1 MWTSHKQLTAFLYMM
16 FLRVRSVTQTNIL
29 VGIRSL
35 RLLWHEKLFCRSG
48 CLSLLWKPMCT
59 TVTLGKFTNNTTLT
73 MRNRCSWV
81 IYIIISLVKGSSE
94 TQGRSV
100 EGGKTASKA
109 FKNKREDPRAAT
121 LDEPVSRLIRTTVCD
136 LRLRIFSALQEASI
150 YRAAFA
156 IFLYEEV

>member
-1 MWTSHKQLTAFLYMM
+1 MNKSQTIDCLPTM

-81 IYIIISLVKGSSE
+81 IIIISLV
-94 TQGRSV
+94 
-100 EGGKTASKA
+100 TASKA
-109 FKNKREDPRAAT
+109 FKNKREDPRDAT
-121 LDEPVSRLIRTTVCD
+121 LDEPVSRLIRTIVCD

-150 YRAAFA
+150 YRVAFA